1 MSSEFDFEVELET
14 IEVEFADGET
24 QECEV
29 LCIFELDDKE
39 YIALAPLADEE
50 NADVYIYEYNE
61 LSEEEFE
68 LNDITDEEEFEKAA
82 QELDKILAEDE
93 I

>member
-1 MSSEFDFEVELET
+1 MSSEFDFEIELET
-14 IEVEFADGET
+14 IEVEFADGEK
-24 QECEV
+24 EEWEV
-29 LCIFELDDKE
+29 LEIYEVDEKL
-39 YIALAPLADEE
+39 YIALAPLADGE

-82 QELDKILAEDE
+82 KALDELLAQDE